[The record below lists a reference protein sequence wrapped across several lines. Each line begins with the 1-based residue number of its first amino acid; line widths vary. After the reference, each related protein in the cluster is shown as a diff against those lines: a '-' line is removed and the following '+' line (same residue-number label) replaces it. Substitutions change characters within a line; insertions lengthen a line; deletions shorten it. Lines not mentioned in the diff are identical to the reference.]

1 MKKTTKDIK
10 KDKKFWADPSVI
22 PCLPQRGDIMTQ
34 HTKIVLDRWVFRAIW
49 VVLFVTTTGFVAK
62 MLGVM

>member
-1 MKKTTKDIK
+1 
-10 KDKKFWADPSVI
+10 
-22 PCLPQRGDIMTQ
+22 MTM
-34 HTKIVLDRWVFRAIW
+34 HTKVVLDRWIFRAIW

>member
-1 MKKTTKDIK
+1 MTKHAK
-10 KDKKFWADPSVI
+10 V
-22 PCLPQRGDIMTQ
+22 
-34 HTKIVLDRWVFRAIW
+34 VVDRWVFRAIW

>member
-1 MKKTTKDIK
+1 MSKETK
-10 KDKKFWADPSVI
+10 V
-22 PCLPQRGDIMTQ
+22 L
-34 HTKIVLDRWVFRAIW
+34 LDRWIFRAVW

>member
-1 MKKTTKDIK
+1 
-10 KDKKFWADPSVI
+10 
-22 PCLPQRGDIMTQ
+22 
-34 HTKIVLDRWVFRAIW
+34 LDRWIFRAIW

>member
-1 MKKTTKDIK
+1 MTKQAK
-10 KDKKFWADPSVI
+10 V
-22 PCLPQRGDIMTQ
+22 
-34 HTKIVLDRWVFRAIW
+34 VLDKWVFRAIW

>member
-1 MKKTTKDIK
+1 
-10 KDKKFWADPSVI
+10 
-22 PCLPQRGDIMTQ
+22 MTM
-34 HTKIVLDRWVFRAIW
+34 HTKVVLDRWVFRAIW